1 MSTIDLGKIRMD
13 WKGEYDETSPQI
25 LTKGDV
31 IRYQGDVYTV
41 VAEDPWFPAVEGWD
55 DAKVDLMINGQIPV
69 TNRGDVLTVDATNT
83 PSVLPLGD
91 SGKVLISDG
100 SDLVYSKNKIIS
112 GKHLINRVEY
122 PYTAGV
128 WNSTTT
134 NTWVP
139 GLYVDYTPLS
149 STSKIRLYLEFTVGF
164 NAGSGHIGH
173 YMTYIGA
180 DNGLTGA
187 TGNYLQSN
195 FTPISGQTSE
205 ERVSMQIPC
214 DSWGAGVEGRM
225 GLYGRSYGSSWY
237 ARFHGSYY
245 WNGGVGQQY
254 CEPIVYIE
262 EWEEEA

>member
-31 IRYQGDVYTV
+31 IRYQGNVYTV
-41 VAEDPWFPAVEGWD
+41 VAEDPWFPAIDGWD

-100 SDLVYSKNKIIS
+100 SDLVYSKNKIIN

-122 PYTAGV
+122 PYTAGQYTV
-128 WNSTTT
+128 TTSEQWFT
-134 NTWVP
+134 

-149 STSKIRLYLEFTVGF
+149 STSKINLHLEFSI
-164 NAGSGHIGH
+164 SGISTGGITHAQVFK
-173 YMTYIGA
+173 GA
-180 DNGLTGA
+180 DNGYGTA
-187 TGNYLQSN
+187 AEGNYAFSHRMGLSATNCEQ
-195 FTPISGQTSE
+195 
-205 ERVSMQIPC
+205 RVTMNIPV
-214 DSWGAGVEGRM
+214 DSWGAGVEGRT
-225 GLYGRSYGSSWY
+225 GLYGRTYNSSWY
-237 ARFHGSYY
+237 ASIHGTMFWNATAASYFCPP
-245 WNGGVGQQY
+245 V
-254 CEPIVYIE
+254 VYIE